1 MAGRIGPE
9 YQRLIAQIRASITS
23 GEYPLGQ
30 AIPSTAALARST
42 GVSAPVVRRAVG
54 QLQADGILEGHA
66 GKGVFVKAIP
76 EEADQERRD
85 VASLS
90 RQLAE
95 LEERFRDLA
104 DQPGGASDAELAG
117 IRADIARLQEAQGRL
132 EVNLI
137 DLYGKTG
144 FDYPQDGAQSDA
156 KAVRSGRRR

>member
-66 GKGVFVKAIP
+66 GKGVFVKAMP
-76 EEADQERRD
+76 EDADQERQD
-85 VASLS
+85 LAGLS
-90 RQLAE
+90 RQVSELAE
-95 LEERFRDLA
+95 RFADLTGRG
-104 DQPGGASDAELAG
+104 GGASDGELSE

-137 DLYGKTG
+137 DLFGKMG
-144 FDYPQDGAQSDA
+144 YDYPQGGTERGA
-156 KAVRSGRRR
+156 KAVRSGRAR